1 MTTYKFSLIMAT
13 YGREIEVDNFLK
25 SILNSKFDISSV
37 QIIIVD
43 QNEKINLAKYI
54 DIYNN
59 RLNILHIK
67 SNVRGLSQNRNI
79 GLKKAEGEIIAF
91 PDDDCEYLPD
101 TLLNV
106 YNLFESRYS
115 DVIMGKIIER
125 DGSDSLR
132 KWPKKEMKISK
143 KNFFTKCSSVTMFI
157 RRRGEILEFNEK
169 LGVGNIFGSCEDSD
183 MLYNLLKKKSIC
195 KYNFNIEIYHPH
207 YDNSKNMDCEK
218 VKRYGLGFGG
228 FVRSNLD
235 LNLIILFLQII
246 IYHFIK
252 VIIGIITFNKEKLKK
267 SWISVISRIIG
278 IITYK

>member
-1 MTTYKFSLIMAT
+1 MAT

-43 QNEKINLAKYI
+43 QNEKIDLAKYI
-54 DIYNN
+54 DTYNN
-59 RLNILHIK
+59 TLNILHIK

-115 DVIMGKIIER
+115 DVIMGKIVER

-143 KNFFTKCSSVTMFI
+143 SNFFTKCSSVTMFI
-157 RRRGEILEFNEK
+157 RSMGEILEFNEK

-183 MLYNLLKKKSIC
+183 MLYNLLKKKNIC

-235 LNLIILFLQII
+235 INLIILFFQII
-246 IYHFIK
+246 TYHFIK
-252 VIIGIITFNKEKLKK
+252 VIIGIITFNKEKIKK
-267 SWISVISRIIG
+267 SWISAISRIIG